1 MSRNSDSGGSTG
13 KQLLHFLRTLF
24 LPRFCDLLCA
34 CRYEEALQ
42 CLSTYYVDCTLD
54 PRDGCNSNKQFV
66 ENLESPFI
74 LLVLCEKI
82 FDELS
87 FIGVKDNNPRNESG
101 KMDSNDSNSKQS
113 VDAKEVMIVNKFD
126 VRMSYIQILS
136 DLNALS
142 KVLQRFGRRNMKAAH
157 RIRSSRILSNE
168 SVGSDDEEVDDS
180 VVLASAVLVLEG
192 LCRLVRA
199 TTVRIYL

>member
-74 LLVLCEKI
+74 LLESSVNSLPMRTRTAIDEAG
-82 FDELS
+82 FDLS
-87 FIGVKDNNPRNESG
+87 
-101 KMDSNDSNSKQS
+101 Q
-113 VDAKEVMIVNKFD
+113 
-126 VRMSYIQILS
+126 
-136 DLNALS
+136 
-142 KVLQRFGRRNMKAAH
+142 
-157 RIRSSRILSNE
+157 
-168 SVGSDDEEVDDS
+168 
-180 VVLASAVLVLEG
+180 
-192 LCRLVRA
+192 
-199 TTVRIYL
+199 